1 MVVLSTAAKR
11 PIFATGLAGF
21 RDKIRGYSVSE
32 FQGKDFMAGHSKWA
46 NIQHRKKAVDTKRG
60 KVFTRIN
67 RLLTIAARTGGG
79 DPDANPGLRLAIEKA
94 NAANM
99 PKDNIERAIKKATG
113 DLEGVI
119 YEELKYEGYAP
130 GGVAVLVECLT
141 DNRNRTVAEVRHAFT
156 KYGGNLGTDGSV
168 AYLFSKIGVLNY
180 APGTSED
187 DVMEAALDAGAED
200 VVSEDDGSIEVITT
214 PEVYSD
220 VVDAMRLLVCRR
232 KTQKLLCGPASK
244 WIWMLKPVKKFCVSS
259 MYLRIWM
266 TRRKFIPMQTYLKR
280 RTTDHDGE
288 LQGARITA
296 CVFLALILAHE

>member
-11 PIFATGLAGF
+11 PIFATGLAEF

-60 KVFTRIN
+60 KIFTRIN

-79 DPDANPGLRLAIEKA
+79 DPDANPALRLAIEKA

-187 DVMEAALDAGAED
+187 DVMEAALDAGADD

-220 VVDAMRLLVCRR
+220 VVDAMKAAGLPSENSEIIMRASLEVDLDVETGEKVLRFLDVLEDLDD
-232 KTQKLLCGPASK
+232 TQEVYSNAN
-244 WIWMLKPVKKFCVSS
+244 
-259 MYLRIWM
+259 
-266 TRRKFIPMQTYLKR
+266 IPEEAYN
-280 RTTDHDGE
+280 
-288 LQGARITA
+288 
-296 CVFLALILAHE
+296 